1 MQAVVTCLGM
11 FAGRHCW
18 GLIRRRFYVV
28 GGQQSAPSLAIQ
40 WSEARTSQAG
50 HFAVVGDECGE
61 IHSTQKYGVK
71 ILLAIG
77 FSAVCGDHYGFIG
90 VL

>member
-28 GGQQSAPSLAIQ
+28 GGGNRAHPPWRFNGAEPGLRRQGILLSLAMN
-40 WSEARTSQAG
+40 
-50 HFAVVGDECGE
+50 AVRF
-61 IHSTQKYGVK
+61 TQLKSMVLKYY
-71 ILLAIG
+71 LQ
-77 FSAVCGDHYGFIG
+77 
-90 VL
+90 